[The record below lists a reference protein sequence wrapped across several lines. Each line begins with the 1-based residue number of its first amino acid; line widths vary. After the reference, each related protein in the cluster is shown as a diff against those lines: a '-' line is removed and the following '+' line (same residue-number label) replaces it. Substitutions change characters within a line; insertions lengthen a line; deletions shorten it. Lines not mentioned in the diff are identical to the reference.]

1 MTMDDRRF
9 RFEDDERLRT
19 LQEMADDVAFAVK
32 HDDADGN
39 TVVGFANWVNDVF
52 TAYDVIGADLDDLVG
67 FWVCDMVDKDPDAL
81 YACTGFREVEE

>member
-1 MTMDDRRF
+1 MTGKLF